1 MKILI
6 LSCSTNTPSNSD
18 TLADAFMEGVVDSG
32 SCEVTKL
39 HLIEY
44 ELPQFTL
51 DCYQD
56 NCPLPKGYIELK
68 KLVQEADG
76 VVIAT
81 PVWNFGVPAHL
92 KNFLDWIS
100 CFGLDSETRSR
111 GTLNGKPF
119 YYIFTGGAPTPA
131 WKGLMRFTTLF
142 TREAI
147 RYFGGTIAGVFYE
160 GKCTPGRGQFGLV
173 VDKRPERLKAAKNA
187 GMKFGNFVKKFKET
201 GVLPLRHR
209 LFEKAYKR
217 GQRIM
222 AKL

>member
-1 MKILI
+1 
-6 LSCSTNTPSNSD
+6 
-18 TLADAFMEGVVDSG
+18 MEGVADCG
-32 SCEVTKL
+32 ACEVTKL
-39 HLIEY
+39 RLIEY

-51 DCYQD
+51 DCYKD
-56 NCPLPKGYIELK
+56 NCPLPPGYKDLK
-68 KLVQEADG
+68 AYVEEADG

-92 KNFLDWIS
+92 KNFLDWIG
-100 CFGLDSETRSR
+100 CFGLDSETRSK
-111 GTLNGKPF
+111 GTLGGKPF
-119 YYIFTGGAPTPA
+119 YYIFTGGAPAAA

-142 TREAI
+142 TRESI

-160 GKCTPGRGQFGLV
+160 GHCTPGRGQFGLV
-173 VDKRPERLKAAKNA
+173 VDKRTERLADARKAGKKFGDFA
-187 GMKFGNFVKKFKET
+187 MKFKQT